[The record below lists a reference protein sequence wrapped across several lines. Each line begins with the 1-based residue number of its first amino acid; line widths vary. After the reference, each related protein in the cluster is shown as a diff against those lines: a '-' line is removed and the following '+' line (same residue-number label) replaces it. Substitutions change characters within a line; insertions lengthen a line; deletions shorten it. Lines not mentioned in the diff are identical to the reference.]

1 MPTKPLSQQ
10 QDMADRYGW
19 ALAVLRSNPELS
31 KLFDRAV
38 QGNYNQQRFVAE
50 LRNTKWYRTR
60 GETARQNEVLRTSD
74 PAEYKRRA
82 EQTRANVSAVYYQ
95 LTGRAPSNSL
105 LKSMTNM
112 AFMGGYSD
120 AEIREL
126 VGKSFNVAA
135 TMKNGIG
142 GTLGEA
148 ERQIRGAIEDYGLD
162 MGEPWIA
169 RQLNYVAT
177 GRSDATA
184 VSNYLQ
190 KAAISKYGAY
200 KEELE
205 NGMTMKDIAEPFRQ
219 LMAKTLEL
227 SDKSISIADP
237 TIQKA
242 LQARTAPSA
251 TRPSGRTDPV
261 QMPLWQFEAN
271 LKNDKR
277 WLGTQNAQDSV
288 MAAGRKVLQDWGLAT
303 GSSS

>member
-1 MPTKPLSQQ
+1 MAKPLSQQ
-10 QDMADRYGW
+10 QEMADRYGW

-50 LRNTKWYRTR
+50 LRNTKWYKTR

-74 PAEYKRRA
+74 PAEYARRA
-82 EQTRANVSAVYYQ
+82 QQTRASVSAAYYQ

-177 GRSDATA
+177 GRTDATA
-184 VSNYLQ
+184 VANYLQ

-205 NGMTMKDIAEPFRQ
+205 NGMTMRDIAEPFRQ

-237 TIQKA
+237 SLQKA
-242 LQARTAPSA
+242 LTYRSPATTNRPAGAPA
-251 TRPSGRTDPV
+251 
-261 QMPLWQFEAN
+261 QMALWQFEAG

-277 WLGTQNAQDSV
+277 WLGTQNAQDSI
-288 MAAGRKVLQDWGLAT
+288 MAAGRKVLQDWGLAV
-303 GSSS
+303 GSNS

>member
-1 MPTKPLSQQ
+1 
-10 QDMADRYGW
+10 MAKKSLQEQEEMASRYGW

-38 QGNYNQQRFVAE
+38 GGTYSSQRFVAE
-50 LRNTKWYRTR
+50 LRNTKWYKSR
-60 GETARQNEVLRTSD
+60 GETARQNEVLKNAD

-82 EQTRANVSAVYYQ
+82 MASLANVKDAYYQ
-95 LTGRAPSNSL
+95 MYGRMPSEAL
-105 LKSMTNM
+105 MKSMNYT

-120 AEIREL
+120 AEIKDL
-126 VGKSFNVAA
+126 VGKSFNVGQQ
-135 TMKNGIG
+135 MKLGIG

-148 ERQIRGAIEDYGLD
+148 ERQIRGAVEDYGLD

-169 RQLNYVAT
+169 RQLTYVAT
-177 GRSDATA
+177 GRADATSVA
-184 VSNYLQ
+184 NYLQ

-227 SDKSISIADP
+227 SDKSLSIADP
-237 TIQKA
+237 SIQKA
-242 LQARTAPSA
+242 LSYRAPA
-251 TRPSGRTDPV
+251 KGGKPGAPA
-261 QMPLWQFEAN
+261 QMPLWQFESG

-288 MAAGRKVLQDWGLAT
+288 MSAGRKVLADWGLASG
-303 GSSS
+303 GS